1 MEDQSM
7 KLSVKALTYT
17 LAILWGLCFL
27 LVGLTNRIWAP
38 YGGTFLELMSS
49 VYPGYKAVAG
59 FGNIVVGTLYAV
71 LDGAVGGAVFAW
83 VYNCFAR

>member
-27 LVGLTNRIWAP
+27 LVGLTNRIWPP